1 MITKL
6 ELENWRGIKRG
17 VIEGFQRIN
26 VLVGRNNSGK
36 SSVLEAILLFN
47 LSAEKLLLQRRP
59 KQGWIDF
66 IFIGQQNGA
75 RVKVHTIWGTAERL
89 IKADGASPV
98 MVVGNFS
105 HSKLMATFDKVVLID
120 DRQLSEPN
128 LDEWYSQL
136 LAREQRLDKEWIR
149 LVNET
154 YGLCVE
160 YLTRMKF
167 PTFPTGESPERL
179 VAVLGEPENR
189 AVAVEWLGDGVRLG
203 MTILASGLATEGGI
217 MLLEEPE
224 NHQHPS
230 ALFALAR
237 SLVKLSQEH
246 GNQIFTTTHSRE
258 WMQALLK
265 AATELEFVG
274 ALKFFHLQILPDG
287 NLWVR
292 SLDAPDAQVLEDIGY
307 DLRFDYE
314 FARLPQKAE

>member
-47 LSAEKLLLQRRP
+47 QSAEKLLLQRRP

-66 IFIGQQNGA
+66 IFIGQQDGA

-98 MVVGNFS
+98 MVVGNFP

-149 LVNET
+149 LVNEI

-160 YLTRMKF
+160 YLTRMK
-167 PTFPTGESPERL
+167 FPTGESPERL

-292 SLDAPDAQVLEDIGY
+292 SLDAPDAQVLKDIGY

-314 FARLPQKAE
+314 FAKLPQKAEQP